1 MLLLV
6 LLLYAGLLTAV
17 GIGRKHLSDADG
29 FFFASHRLGT
39 AWVAITLTASWV
51 GAASTL
57 VTLRRA
63 ATGGHA
69 AMWVMAVPTIL
80 TLLSFLALGGSIRKR
95 GFTTLPNMLR
105 RVYGRRVTAI
115 AAALILIYMI
125 LLTASQLVA
134 WGKLLH
140 GAGSL
145 PYHLAVLSGA
155 VLICA
160 YSLAGGFFSVVRTDG
175 IQLVF
180 LGTAIMVIYFTIGRG
195 AGESI
200 SRGITRFA
208 HGAGEHSLLV
218 LSFTLAWVI
227 SPIVWQRVAA
237 ARSAGSAKRGILI
250 AAAAIL
256 LFYLMVIPSGM
267 ALGTVSTNT
276 ADLLARLAQ
285 LLPGWA
291 WTLVFLGLGSAILST
306 ADTALNLAAMTIS
319 LDLIRPGK
327 SGKLSAA
334 RWSTLAAATLA
345 AAVSLRLPSIL
356 QTLGAASEI
365 MASGLFV
372 PGIAALFLARP
383 FPRAGACSLIAGGGF
398 ALAST
403 LNTFGLPLSLPP
415 WPVSLPLGMGFSL
428 AGFGLG
434 FILDYKKKRQ
444 HAGGSR
450 FF

>member
-1 MLLLV
+1 MLLV

-17 GIGRKHLSDADG
+17 GLGRKHLTDADG
-29 FFFASHRLGT
+29 FFLASRRLGT
-39 AWVAITLTASWV
+39 LWISITLTASWI

-57 VTLRRA
+57 VTLQRA

-80 TLLSFLALGGSIRKR
+80 TLLTFLALTGVIRNR
-95 GFTTLPNMLR
+95 GFTTLPNLLKK
-105 RVYGRRVTAI
+105 VYGQKVTHI
-115 AAALILIYMI
+115 AAGLILIYMV

-134 WGKLLH
+134 WGKLLD
-140 GAGSL
+140 GAGFL
-145 PYHLAVLSGA
+145 PYHFAVLSGA
-155 VLICA
+155 GLVCL

-180 LGTAIMVIYFTIGRG
+180 LSASITVIYFIIGRG
-195 AGESI
+195 AGEPL
-200 SRGITRFA
+200 SRGVNRFL

-227 SPIVWQRVAA
+227 SPVVWQRVAA
-237 ARSAGSAKRGILI
+237 ARSSGSARRGILL

-256 LFYLMVIPSGM
+256 VFYLMVIPSGM
-267 ALGTVSTNT
+267 SIGSVSPDITS
-276 ADLLARLAQ
+276 LLTRLAQ
-285 LLPGWA
+285 MLPGWA
-291 WTLVFLGLGSAILST
+291 WSLAFLGLGSAILST

-319 LDLIRPGK
+319 VDLIPSRK
-327 SGKLSAA
+327 ADSLSVA
-334 RWSTLAAATLA
+334 RRSTLAAAILA

-372 PGIAALFLARP
+372 PGIAALFLSRP
-383 FPRAGACSLIAGGGF
+383 FPRAGACSLIGGGGF

-403 LNTFGLPLSLPP
+403 LHTFGLPLSLPS
-415 WPVSLPLGMGFSL
+415 WPVSLPVGMAFSL
-428 AGFGLG
+428 VGFCLG
-434 FILDYKKKRQ
+434 FVLDRFREKQ
-444 HAGGSR
+444 HSSGSER
-450 FF
+450 L